1 MHVIAEPVAVSVLTG
16 FLGAGK
22 TTLLNRLL
30 DARAVGNAA
39 VIVNEF
45 GDVPIDHL
53 LVEQANDGVIE
64 LSDGC
69 LCCTV
74 RGDLVDTLADLI
86 DRVQTGRA
94 APLDR
99 IVIETSGLADPVPV
113 LQSLMGHPVLAG
125 LLRLDG
131 VVTVVDAVNGGTT
144 LDAHAESVRQAA
156 VADRLVIAKAAMA
169 EAGAVDALRARLRQ
183 LNPTAGIVDADAAD
197 LRGLLSCGLYDPA
210 TKAADV
216 ARWMGEAETGGHD
229 HGHDHDPDDG
239 HGHRHDHGHGD
250 RHDHGH
256 GGLHHHASHDHR
268 VRSVSLVHDAPVSW
282 TTIEMFLDLLRSSQG
297 ERLLRMKGIVELA
310 EDPERPLILHGVQKL
325 MHPPARLPAW
335 PAGPRGTR
343 LVLITFDMDEDYVR
357 RLFSAFTGRPS
368 VDTPDRAALTG
379 NPLAVAGFKG

>member
-1 MHVIAEPVAVSVLTG
+1 MQVIAEPVAVSVLTG

-30 DARAVGNAA
+30 DARALGNAA

-74 RGDLVDTLADLI
+74 RGDLVDTLADLL

-131 VVTVVDAVNGGTT
+131 VVTVVDAVNGAAT
-144 LDAHAESVRQAA
+144 LDVHAESVRQAA
-156 VADRLVIAKAAMA
+156 VADRLVITKAAIA
-169 EAGAVDALRARLRQ
+169 DAGAVDALRARLSQ
-183 LNPTAGIVDADAAD
+183 LNPSAGIVDADAVD
-197 LRGLLSCGLYDPA
+197 LPGLLSCGLYDPA
-210 TKAADV
+210 TKTADV
-216 ARWMGEAETGGHD
+216 ARWMGEAEADDGHD
-229 HGHDHDPDDG
+229 HGHHHDHDHDHH
-239 HGHRHDHGHGD
+239 HGHDHD
-250 RHDHGH
+250 HDHGH
-256 GGLHHHASHDHR
+256 GGLHHHAHHDHR
-268 VRSVSLVHDAPVSW
+268 VRSVSLVHEAPVSW
-282 TTIEMFLDLLRSSQG
+282 STIEMFLDLLRSSQG

-310 EDPERPLILHGVQKL
+310 EDPGRPLVLHGVQKL

-368 VDTPDRAALTG
+368 VDTPDRAALTD
-379 NPLAVAGFKG
+379 NPLAVAGFRS

>member
-1 MHVIAEPVAVSVLTG
+1 MQIIAEPVAVSVLTG

-30 DARAVGNAA
+30 DARALGNAA

-74 RGDLVDTLADLI
+74 RGDLVDTLADLL

-131 VVTVVDAVNGGTT
+131 VVTVVDAVNGAAT
-144 LDAHAESVRQAA
+144 LDVHAESVRQAA
-156 VADRLVIAKAAMA
+156 VADRLVITKAAMA
-169 EAGAVDALRARLRQ
+169 DAGAVDALRARLRQ
-183 LNPTAGIVDADAAD
+183 LNPSAGIVDADAVD
-197 LRGLLSCGLYDPA
+197 LPGLLSCGLYDPA
-210 TKAADV
+210 TKTADV
-216 ARWMGEAETGGHD
+216 ARWMGEAEADDAHDHGHHHD
-229 HGHDHDPDDG
+229 HDHDHHHGHDHD
-239 HGHRHDHGHGD
+239 
-250 RHDHGH
+250 HDHGH
-256 GGLHHHASHDHR
+256 GGLHHHAHHDHR
-268 VRSVSLVHDAPVSW
+268 VRSVSLVHEAPVSW
-282 TTIEMFLDLLRSSQG
+282 STIEMFLDLLRSSQG

-310 EDPERPLILHGVQKL
+310 EDPGRPLVLHGVQKL

-368 VDTPDRAALTG
+368 VDTPDRAALTD
-379 NPLAVAGFKG
+379 NPLAVAGFRS

>member
-1 MHVIAEPVAVSVLTG
+1 MHAISGPVAVSVLTG

-30 DARAVGNAA
+30 AAGALGNTA

-69 LCCTV
+69 LCCAV
-74 RGDLVDTLADLI
+74 RGDLVDTLADLL

-113 LQSLMGHPVLAG
+113 LQSLMGHPVLAD

-131 VVTVVDAVNGGTT
+131 VVAVVDAVNGAAT
-144 LDAHAESVRQAA
+144 LDQHAESVRQAA
-156 VADRLVIAKAAMA
+156 VADRLVITKTAMA
-169 EAGAVDALRARLRQ
+169 EAGAAESLRARLRQ
-183 LNPTAGIVDADAAD
+183 LNPTAAILKADAVDPA
-197 LRGLLSCGLYDPA
+197 RLLSCGLYDPA
-210 TKAADV
+210 TKTADV
-216 ARWMGEAETGGHD
+216 ARWLGEAATAD
-229 HGHDHDPDDG
+229 AHGHDHHHADGHAHG
-239 HGHRHDHGHGD
+239 HGHDGEP
-250 RHDHGH
+250 
-256 GGLHHHASHDHR
+256 HHHARHDAR
-268 VRSVSLVHDAPVSW
+268 VRSVSLVHDAPVPWS
-282 TTIEMFLDLLRSSQG
+282 TIEMFLDLLRSSQG

-310 EDPERPLILHGVQKL
+310 EDPDRPLVLHGVQRL

-343 LVLITFDMDEDYVR
+343 LVLIVFDMDEDYVR

-368 VDTPDRAALTG
+368 VDTPDRAALTA
-379 NPLAVAGFKG
+379 NPLAVPGFHI